1 MQSFLIFERSYI
13 NFMQVVTGAIV
24 EGRITKITNFGAFV
38 QLPDGKTGLVHIS
51 EVSNDFVRSINDHY
65 SEGDTVNVKVLGS
78 DASGRISLSIKKATS
93 NPKTGSGFSSQK
105 SNPSS
110 TLSFE
115 EMLNKF
121 KAASD
126 DKFKDINRNRES
138 KRGSGSYRNTSS
150 CN

>member
-1 MQSFLIFERSYI
+1 
-13 NFMQVVTGAIV
+13 MQVVTGAIV
-24 EGRITKITNFGAFV
+24 EGKITKITNFGAFV

-51 EVSNDFVRSINDHY
+51 EVSNDFVRNINDHY
-65 SEGDTVNVKVLGS
+65 SEGDTVNVKVMGC
-78 DASGRISLSIKKATS
+78 DPSGKVSLSIKRATS
-93 NPKTGSGFSSQK
+93 NPKASSGFNSARSGTG
-105 SNPSS
+105 N

-138 KRGSGSYRNTSS
+138 KRGNGSYKNTSS
-150 CN
+150 CS

>member
-1 MQSFLIFERSYI
+1 
-13 NFMQVVTGAIV
+13 MQVVTGAIV
-24 EGRITKITNFGAFV
+24 EGKITKITNFGAFV

-51 EVSNDFVRSINDHY
+51 EISNDFVRNISDHY
-65 SEGDTVNVKVLGS
+65 SEGDTVNVKVMGS
-78 DASGRISLSIKKATS
+78 DSSGKVSLSIKRATS
-93 NPKTGSGFSSQK
+93 NPKASTAFSHSRSGTG
-105 SNPSS
+105 N

-138 KRGSGSYRNTSS
+138 KRGSGSYKNTSS
-150 CN
+150 CS